1 MYPSFMQI
9 SWNSLIGFLIW
20 HISAEINYEFM
31 QEIDTFM
38 EEKKMKELNSGS
50 SQRFFGYI
58 FFFHSARTII
68 LFELEDNFLKVQE

>member
-1 MYPSFMQI
+1 
-9 SWNSLIGFLIW
+9 
-20 HISAEINYEFM
+20 M

-38 EEKKMKELNSGS
+38 EEKKMKELNS